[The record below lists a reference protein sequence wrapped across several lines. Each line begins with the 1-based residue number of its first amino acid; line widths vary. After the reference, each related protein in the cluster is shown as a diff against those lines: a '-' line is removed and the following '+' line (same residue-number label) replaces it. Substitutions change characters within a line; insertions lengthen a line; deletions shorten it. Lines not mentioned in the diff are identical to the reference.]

1 MNLRDLR
8 YLTALAEHRHF
19 GRAARV
25 CFVSQPTLSAQIKKL
40 EDELGVVLFERGPRR
55 LLVTAA
61 GAAIAERARHI
72 LDEVEQI
79 RRIARASGDPEAGML
94 RLGQFPTLGP
104 YLLPHIVP
112 LLHRQ
117 FPHLE
122 LMLYEEKTA
131 EIIARLKDGRLDAGL
146 LALPVNVPGLCAT
159 ALFTEPFRL
168 AVPAGHRLAQRRR
181 VAVSELAGERLLLLE
196 EGHCLRDHA
205 LEVCELA
212 GAAEHEDFRATSL
225 ETLRQMVVAGSG
237 MTLLPELAIAGDHA
251 DPSLSLLNFTRP
263 PPHRQIALVRRQ
275 GSVLEPLLVK
285 IAELIAAVAGELLK
299 K

>member
-19 GRAARV
+19 GRAARA

-40 EDELGVVLFERGPRR
+40 EDELGVALFERGPRR

-61 GAAIAERARHI
+61 GTAIAERARRI

-79 RRIARASGDPEAGML
+79 RRLARASGDPEAGML
-94 RLGQFPTLGP
+94 RLGLFPTLGP

-112 LLHRQ
+112 PLHRR
-117 FPHLE
+117 FPQLE
-122 LMLYEEKTA
+122 LLLYEEKTA

-146 LALPVNVPGLCAT
+146 LALPVNIPGLCAT
-159 ALFTEPFRL
+159 TLFTEPFQL
-168 AVPAGHRLAQRRR
+168 AVPAGHRLAERRR
-181 VAVSELAGERLLLLE
+181 VAVGELAGERLLLLD
-196 EGHCLRDHA
+196 EGHCLRDQA

-237 MTLLPELAIAGDHA
+237 ITLLPALAIAGGQDDRSIHL
-251 DPSLSLLNFTRP
+251 LSFTRP
-263 PPHRQIALVRRQ
+263 PPHRRIALVRRQ

-285 IAELIAAVAGELLK
+285 IGEMMARIAWGLLK